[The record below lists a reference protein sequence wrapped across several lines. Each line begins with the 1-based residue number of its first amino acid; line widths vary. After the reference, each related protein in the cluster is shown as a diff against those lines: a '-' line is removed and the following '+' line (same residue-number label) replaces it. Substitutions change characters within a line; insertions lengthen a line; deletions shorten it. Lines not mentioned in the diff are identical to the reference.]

1 LIKKSGEIN
10 MKHKIFIGR
19 VGKSKTTNYD
29 ALKSLTTR
37 LKRVV
42 KIEDLREFEIKK

>member
-1 LIKKSGEIN
+1 

-42 KIEDLREFEIKK
+42 KIKDLREFEIKK

>member
-1 LIKKSGEIN
+1 

-19 VGKSKTTNYD
+19 VGKSKTASND
-29 ALKSLTTR
+29 FLKSLTTR

-42 KIEDLREFEIKK
+42 KVEDLQEIEIKNK

>member
-1 LIKKSGEIN
+1 
-10 MKHKIFIGR
+10 MKHKILIGR

-29 ALKSLTTR
+29 ALKSLTIR

>member
-1 LIKKSGEIN
+1 

-29 ALKSLTTR
+29 DLKSLTTR